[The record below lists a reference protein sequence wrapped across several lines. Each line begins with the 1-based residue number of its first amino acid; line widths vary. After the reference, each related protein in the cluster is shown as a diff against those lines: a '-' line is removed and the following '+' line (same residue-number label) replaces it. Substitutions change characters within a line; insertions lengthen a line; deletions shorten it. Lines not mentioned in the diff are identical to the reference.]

1 MCCGD
6 DNGGGDPAAVWSAML
21 AAIPTQRSPW
31 DRWEPT
37 VEVLDAVQKGE
48 LVGSFATG
56 FRAAQAQQAEPNTP
70 INELLKQYEEEDC
83 DFANLAWV
91 VNAANRLVR
100 TMPDT
105 QVRCLLHALA
115 QQVAPSLTVGEREAP
130 TKGDNFAQVAAQRA
144 RITDAMIDAVAPYC
158 QAKSRAFAVAGA
170 PVAAKPEFNAAMG
183 EWLTAVGELYLA
195 MGRPDFKADEPVLG
209 VVETLREAARRLSHQ
224 PAQGVED
231 ELTAFEAWF
240 QRYRRESW
248 VKSGCAKDRG
258 PEPSENWSL
267 GLRSWMLEAWQARA
281 ALAQAPAAEPL
292 TDEQIIKCLQAA
304 GVKFQRFYSPA
315 KKRWLDS
322 TAGSIDS
329 SVLIEGVRGALAKEQ
344 P

>member
-1 MCCGD
+1 
-6 DNGGGDPAAVWSAML
+6 
-21 AAIPTQRSPW
+21 
-31 DRWEPT
+31 
-37 VEVLDAVQKGE
+37 
-48 LVGSFATG
+48 
-56 FRAAQAQQAEPNTP
+56 
-70 INELLKQYEEEDC
+70 
-83 DFANLAWV
+83 
-91 VNAANRLVR
+91 
-100 TMPDT
+100 
-105 QVRCLLHALA
+105 
-115 QQVAPSLTVGEREAP
+115 
-130 TKGDNFAQVAAQRA
+130 
-144 RITDAMIDAVAPYC
+144 MIDVIAPYC
-158 QAKSRAFAVAGA
+158 QSMSRDLAHAALERVFAVAFVPAA
-170 PVAAKPEFNAAMG
+170 PAHP
-183 EWLTAVGELYLA
+183 
-195 MGRPDFKADEPVLG
+195 
-209 VVETLREAARRLSHQ
+209 